1 MDGII
6 FCSEKRANFLFQNS
20 KAMVKI
26 TELKEGDIVR
36 VTDEGDERIGM
47 VTDTT
52 REDNMVCVN
61 NGVQEFWY
69 APEDV
74 IPVPL
79 TEKQLV
85 HTLGFE
91 KEETADGIKYKKG
104 PFRVVVHDPGN
115 YTNIDIWY
123 REDRRHF
130 NHPIYVH
137 ELQNHHLQMTKVPL
151 EATVTR

>member
-1 MDGII
+1 
-6 FCSEKRANFLFQNS
+6 
-20 KAMVKI
+20 MVRI
-26 TELKEGDIVR
+26 TEFKEGDIVHIM
-36 VTDEGDERIGM
+36 DAGIERIGI
-47 VTDTT
+47 VTDIT
-52 REDNMVCVN
+52 REDKMVCID

-69 APEDV
+69 APEDI

-79 TEKQLV
+79 TEKQLID
-85 HTLGFE
+85 TLGFE
-91 KEETADGIKYKKG
+91 KEETGDGVKYKKG

-123 REDRRHF
+123 REDQRHF

-151 EATVTR
+151 EARIAPKTS